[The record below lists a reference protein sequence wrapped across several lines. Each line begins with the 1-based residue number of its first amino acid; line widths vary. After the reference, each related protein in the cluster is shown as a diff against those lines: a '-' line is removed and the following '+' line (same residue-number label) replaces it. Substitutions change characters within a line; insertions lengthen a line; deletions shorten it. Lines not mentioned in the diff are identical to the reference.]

1 MSLIR
6 RTTYR
11 FESTE
16 SQSHSHE
23 VPIIAVECYFL
34 YIVEAIDENAFLLY
48 AYNAPPQTFTI
59 DPNQPL
65 PR

>member
-1 MSLIR
+1 MIDVINQE

-16 SQSHSHE
+16 SQLHSHE

-34 YIVEAIDENAFLLY
+34 YIAEAIDKNAFLLY
-48 AYNAPPQTFTI
+48 AYNAPPPDI
-59 DPNQPL
+59 YN
-65 PR
+65 